1 VLQRRV
7 DAAHSEE
14 VSAQAHRRGEAAEAA
29 RLQARLSEALAQQQ
43 SAAPLVPGAFAVAAA
58 AAVRSDLRG
67 RCDERR
73 SALSAAG
80 RAHEDCRRLLNLCR
94 ARQAKLRSRRS
105 ASADAA
111 ARCARQA
118 SLLRREL
125 AAAASVERALTA
137 VLDEMSSQ
145 RDDYARAA
153 QLARGAQRLAEAG
166 VQARVARAGAL
177 REEAVAAAASAREV
191 THRTRRLAADA
202 AESERRL
209 LSELQ
214 ACGART
220 LSLVAAQGALCVRLE
235 AAAAAHRSAE
245 TSRSNVRAALSAA
258 IAKLA
263 RLRERLGLG
272 NATCASAQSSL
283 LESSAAAADAQRR
296 LCSARRSLAAAAL
309 RLQAVPQ
316 LEVEVATRQA
326 TLLEE
331 RQRAAAE
338 MQARLAAPPL
348 RRLQPPSRAE
358 LDRRTSALRAAV
370 DAKQRELSALKA
382 DLLNS
387 QEACEA
393 TRLRLAA
400 AQASSRVS
408 VAQQLNAQQAKLFAT
423 QRSVQALT
431 AELRLY
437 TAAIDRLAERRQFD
451 FAAALLESNAGDV
464 G

>member
-1 VLQRRV
+1 V
-7 DAAHSEE
+7 
-14 VSAQAHRRGEAAEAA
+14 GE
-29 RLQARLSEALAQQQ
+29 
-43 SAAPLVPGAFAVAAA
+43 G
-58 AAVRSDLRG
+58 
-67 RCDERR
+67 
-73 SALSAAG
+73 
-80 RAHEDCRRLLNLCR
+80 
-94 ARQAKLRSRRS
+94 
-105 ASADAA
+105 
-111 ARCARQA
+111 
-118 SLLRREL
+118 
-125 AAAASVERALTA
+125 
-137 VLDEMSSQ
+137 Q
-145 RDDYARAA
+145 RDDASLVRCVSSSGEPCDAPLPSRSRA
-153 QLARGAQRLAEAG
+153 
-166 VQARVARAGAL
+166 
-177 REEAVAAAASAREV
+177 EAVAAAASAREA

-202 AESERRL
+202 AERERRL

-437 TAAIDRLAERRQFD
+437 TAAIDRLAERRQLLAAGFAAADEEPQQVTGTDVTVASALFASALSEEEILSGLPEVAAAAQFEFD
-451 FAAALLESNAGDV
+451 AALLESNAGDV